1 MQRKQAKE
9 LDIARRKQFV
19 EKEVLM
25 AQQAKAERDEFLRII
40 QKQKEQEDEE
50 RQLDQ
55 QRHGAFRNHAQ
66 TIR

>member
-1 MQRKQAKE
+1 M
-9 LDIARRKQFV
+9 L
-19 EKEVLM
+19 

-50 RQLDQ
+50 RSLEQ